1 MSQPGHLNGL
11 HHVTAITGD
20 ARRNLDFYTGV
31 LGLRLVA
38 KSVNQDD
45 PRAYHLYYGDE
56 RGTPGAVISFFE
68 YARAIPGRAGAGMV
82 HRIAWRV
89 ASAAALDFWDERL
102 AGAGICIDR
111 RPERLLF
118 SDPDGLGHEL
128 AADVGAD
135 APLVAS
141 HPEIPAQLALQ
152 GLSGVRA
159 YASQPELTGRV
170 LADVLAGARR
180 GPRRWELRGS
190 LRGGWIA
197 FDQAPSEPA
206 VRGAGTVHHVAFG
219 TDAVAHPHWEARL
232 RARGMSTSGVI
243 DRHFF
248 RSIYFREPGGL
259 LIAIADDRPGFAPD
273 QPRLTLPHWLED
285 RRPEIELRL
294 TPLPNP
300 RAEWPALQT
309 IHPLSVKEES

>member
-11 HHVTAITGD
+11 HHVIAITGD
-20 ARRNLDFYTGV
+20 ARRNLDVYTGV

-82 HRIAWRV
+82 HRIAWLV
-89 ASAAALDFWDERL
+89 ASAAALNFWAERL

-118 SDPDGLGHEL
+118 ADPDGLGHEL
-128 AADVGAD
+128 VADVGAD

-152 GLSGVRA
+152 GLSGIRA

-170 LADVLAGARR
+170 LADVLGGARR
-180 GPRRWELRGS
+180 GPARWELRGS
-190 LRGGWIA
+190 RRGGWIA
-197 FDQAPSEPA
+197 FEKAPSEPA
-206 VRGAGTVHHVAFG
+206 VRGAGTVHHVAFALTPRRTRTG
-219 TDAVAHPHWEARL
+219 R
-232 RARGMSTSGVI
+232 RGCTRSACPPLASSTATSSGPSTSA
-243 DRHFF
+243 
-248 RSIYFREPGGL
+248 S
-259 LIAIADDRPGFAPD
+259 
-273 QPRLTLPHWLED
+273 
-285 RRPEIELRL
+285 
-294 TPLPNP
+294 
-300 RAEWPALQT
+300 PAA
-309 IHPLSVKEES
+309 S